1 MLINDCQWFIT
12 KVYKLRDRMIYTMQF
27 FLKEINYT
35 MVLRISLKTNNIYT
49 NFKHQYFSY

>member
-49 NFKHQYFSY
+49 NFKYQYFSY